1 VPSLTLIRYF
11 YSSISGW
18 PWPLGSHEVITQ
30 RVSPAIF
37 NIMGPNTLGSR
48 TWPFKITWRHRSRA
62 TIFNRFQDI
71 CIQIYLGHDLDL
83 SGSRDITGHVTIWF
97 PRCRFLYVL
106 CCNRVSVSSHFWDN
120 EPETDWCHDL
130 DFSSSRDVIM
140 QSRRFAICH
149 FLLVSHWNWVS
160 IFNRFRDVCIQI
172 YLGHDLDLSGPRDVT
187 GHVTLIT
194 QVPFPIGALL

>member
-1 VPSLTLIRYF
+1 
-11 YSSISGW
+11 
-18 PWPLGSHEVITQ
+18 
-30 RVSPAIF
+30 
-37 NIMGPNTLGSR
+37 MGPNTLESR

-83 SGSRDITGHVTIWF
+83 
-97 PRCRFLYVL
+97 
-106 CCNRVSVSSHFWDN
+106 
-120 EPETDWCHDL
+120 
-130 DFSSSRDVIM
+130 SSSRDVIM

-172 YLGHDLDLSGPRDVT
+172 YLGHDLHLSGPRDVT
-187 GHVTLIT
+187 GLVTLIT